1 MIRDR
6 KPRFF
11 YGNIVVIASL
21 FILLAMW
28 GVSYSFG
35 VFFEPLLTEFG
46 WTRAATSGAFSLS
59 IFLSGF
65 AAIGMGR
72 LSDRVGPRR
81 VLTIAGILFGLGYLL
96 MSRVSAIWQIYL
108 FYGIAAIGLA
118 GGYVPLTSTV
128 SRWFVERR
136 GTMTG
141 IVVSG
146 IAVGTM
152 IMPLVANHLISTYE
166 WRTAYV
172 IIGIIVLLIVVSAAQ
187 FLRRDPS
194 QMGLSSYGTKDGEEV
209 SLQAS
214 GISLREAMR
223 TGQFWMLLG
232 VFFCFF
238 FGVSTIMAHVVIHA
252 RGLGISPTGAALI
265 LTVIGG
271 VGVGGRIMMGRA
283 ADRIGN
289 KLAIVISVIL
299 IAASF
304 FLLLG
309 AKEAWMFYLFA
320 ALLGVGY
327 GAEAALLSPMVA
339 EYFGLSSL
347 GGILG
352 AMALGTQ
359 TGGAIGPVLAGRIYD
374 VYGSYYLAFLICAV
388 LSIVALILAL
398 RLKPVAGKGG
408 TDDSKRGT

>member
-1 MIRDR
+1 LIRDR

-11 YGNIVVIASL
+11 YGNIVVIASF

-59 IFLSGF
+59 IFLSGVS
-65 AAIGMGR
+65 AIGMGR
-72 LSDRVGPRR
+72 LSDRIGPRR
-81 VLTIAGILFGLGYLL
+81 VLTIAGGLFGLGYLL
-96 MSRVSAIWQIYL
+96 MSQVNALWQIYL

-136 GTMTG
+136 GRMTG
-141 IVVSG
+141 VIVSG

-152 IMPLVANHLISTYE
+152 VMPLVTNHLISAYE

-172 IIGIIVLLIVVSAAQ
+172 IVGIIVLLIVISAAQ

-214 GISLREAMR
+214 GVSLREAMR
-223 TGQFWMLLG
+223 TRQFWMLLG
-232 VFFCFF
+232 VFFFFF

-252 RGLGISPTGAALI
+252 RGMGISPTGAALI

-271 VGVGGRIMMGRA
+271 VGIGGRIMMGRA

-289 KLAIVISVIL
+289 KLAIVISVI
-299 IAASF
+299 IISVSF
-304 FLLLG
+304 FVLLG

-327 GAEAALLSPMVA
+327 GAEAALLSPIVA

-352 AMALGTQ
+352 VIALGTQ
-359 TGGAIGPVLAGRIYD
+359 TGGAIGSVLAGKIYD
-374 VYGSYYLAFLICAV
+374 VYGSYYLAFLISAIF
-388 LSIVALILAL
+388 SIAALILAL

-408 TDDSKRGT
+408 TN